1 MSVARRGDG
10 GGRILVTGAS
20 GNTGAPLTALLADR
34 GAPVRTATR
43 RTVPPGG
50 GEHVRFDWADP
61 ATHAPALAGAD
72 RVYLVAP
79 VATADPAALVEPFLA
94 AAVRAG
100 VRHVVLLS
108 SSAIAAGDPGLGE
121 VEALVRSAVPRWA
134 VLKPSWFMQNLTG
147 AHPLAEGVR
156 ATGELVT
163 ATGDGRLAL
172 VDARD
177 IAAVA
182 AALLLGGGDGGDCG
196 DGGDGAGRESAEY
209 LVTGP
214 EPLSYADAAALLTE
228 VTGTPVRHV
237 GVTAGE
243 LAARLT
249 AAGFPPDF
257 AEVLAGL
264 DTLVRDG
271 RQDFTA
277 DTVERLTGRPPRSLR
292 AFLTEHRD
300 RLVVPVRQASAAAPP
315 RG

>member
-1 MSVARRGDG
+1 MSAARPGG

-20 GNTGAPLTALLADR
+20 GNTGAPLTALLTAR

-43 RTVPPGG
+43 RAAPPGG
-50 GEHVRFDWADP
+50 AEHVRFDWADP

-79 VATADPAALVEPFLA
+79 VGRTDPAALVEPFLA

-100 VRHVVLLS
+100 VRRVVLLS

-121 VEALVRSAVPRWA
+121 VETLVRSAVPRWA

-163 ATGDGRLAL
+163 AAGDGRLAL

-182 AALLLGGGDGGDCG
+182 ATLLLDGGDGG
-196 DGGDGAGRESAEY
+196 GRESAEY

-214 EPLSYADAAALLTE
+214 EALSYGDAAALLTE

-249 AAGFPPDF
+249 AAGFDPGF
-257 AEVLAGL
+257 AGVLAAL

-271 RQDFTA
+271 KQDFTA

-300 RLVVPVRQASAAAPP
+300 RLVVPVRQAGAVPP